1 MTRKDTTMTTTEPR
15 RAAKKSR
22 AGERMLA
29 VGLASTACIGLVG
42 VIGVRAAQS
51 DEVEVEPVDYAEPTS
66 SQGLTR
72 ADLDAYAAQLADQAA
87 QLKDY
92 RQQLKAVAKQLNE
105 EIGDYNEALAAGEPI
120 YVEVPVDNGWSGG
133 SNTPAGGNS
142 GGGNSGGGNAPA
154 PQPQPQPQPQAP
166 SNSS

>member
-1 MTRKDTTMTTTEPR
+1 MTTTEPR
-15 RAAKKSR
+15 RKQTKSR

-51 DEVEVEPVDYAEPTS
+51 DETDAAPVDSAQPVS
-66 SQGLTR
+66 SQGLTQ

-92 RQQLKAVAKQLNE
+92 RQQLKSVARQLND
-105 EIGDYNEALAAGEPI
+105 EIGAYNRALAAGEPV
-120 YVEVPVDNGWSGG
+120 YVQVPADNSWAGGG
-133 SNTPAGGNS
+133 SSNN
-142 GGGNSGGGNAPA
+142 GGGGTAPA
-154 PQPQPQPQPQAP
+154 PQPAPQPQPQAP
-166 SNSS
+166 SKSS

>member
-1 MTRKDTTMTTTEPR
+1 MTTTEPR
-15 RAAKKSR
+15 RPAKKSR

-51 DEVEVEPVDYAEPTS
+51 DEGKTQPIDATEPVS
-66 SQGLTR
+66 SQGLTQ

-92 RQQLKAVAKQLNE
+92 RQQLKAVAQQLND
-105 EIGDYNEALAAGEPI
+105 EISTYNRALAAGEPV
-120 YVEVPVDNGWSGG
+120 YVQVPADNAWSGG
-133 SNTPAGGNS
+133 NSS
-142 GGGNSGGGNAPA
+142 GGSSGGGNAPA
-154 PQPQPQPQPQAP
+154 PAPAPAPQPESQTYT
-166 SNSS
+166 S

>member
-1 MTRKDTTMTTTEPR
+1 MTTTEPKR
-15 RAAKKSR
+15 KAPKSR

-51 DEVEVEPVDYAEPTS
+51 DEVKTQPVDATEHVS
-66 SQGLTR
+66 SQGVTQ

-92 RQQLKAVAKQLNE
+92 RRQLKAVAAQLND
-105 EIGDYNEALAAGEPI
+105 EIGAYNRALTAGEPV
-120 YVEVPVDNGWSGG
+120 YVEVPS
-133 SNTPAGGNS
+133 AGTWS
-142 GGGNSGGGNAPA
+142 GGGNSGGGNTPAPAPAPA
-154 PQPQPQPQPQAP
+154 PQPQSQTYT
-166 SNSS
+166 S